1 MDWYLKTK
9 NEEEIV
15 CKLSCLA
22 RHTSYMQTCPK
33 YKLFLNP
40 FSERIILKPEIHRK
54 VMIVLRF
61 KGYHCESEMPLFIVG
76 LRN

>member
-40 FSERIILKPEIHRK
+40 FSEL
-54 VMIVLRF
+54 
-61 KGYHCESEMPLFIVG
+61 GLF
-76 LRN
+76 